1 MTILDEILEY
11 KAGELAARR
20 RITHLTTLRERAANA
35 PRPRGFA
42 AALEAHIAAGR
53 AAVIAEIKKASPSK
67 GVIRPDFDPI
77 AIAESYATGGASCLS
92 ILTDERYFQGRDDYL
107 AAVRNRTELPLLRK
121 DFVIDPYQVYEAR
134 ALGADCVL
142 LIAAALDDGR
152 LHDCYDTA
160 RELELDVLLEVHD
173 LTELERALALSPH
186 LIGINNRDL
195 KTFKTELA
203 NTYALLPAIP
213 HGALV
218 VTESG
223 IADRDDVAAMRAH
236 GVHAF
241 LVGEALMRASDPGA
255 ALRRLFG

>member
-1 MTILDEILEY
+1 MTILDEILAH
-11 KAGELAARR
+11 KAGELATRR
-20 RITHLTTLRERAANA
+20 RTTDLSTMHERVANA

-67 GVIRPDFDPI
+67 GVIRADFDPI
-77 AIAESYATGGASCLS
+77 AIAASYAAGGATCLS
-92 ILTDERYFQGRDDYL
+92 ILTDERYFQGRDDYI
-107 AAVRNRTELPLLRK
+107 AAVRNATVLPILRK
-121 DFVIDPYQVYEAR
+121 DFVIDPYQVYETR

-142 LIAAALDDGR
+142 LIVAALDDSR
-152 LHDCYDTA
+152 LRDCYDTA
-160 RELELDVLLEVHD
+160 RELDLDVLLEVHD
-173 LTELERALALSPH
+173 LAELERALELSPH

-195 KTFKTELA
+195 KTFETDLA
-203 NTYALLPAIP
+203 NTYALLPTIP
-213 HGALV
+213 RGALV

-241 LVGEALMRASDPGA
+241 LVGEALMRAADPGA